1 MISNEQVKEVTYVV
15 TVITLTII
23 STYPVFYIL
32 RTMIDFVTKA
42 FRYINVDKVFKAV
55 SPLKKLKGR

>member
-1 MISNEQVKEVTYVV
+1 MISNDQVKEVTYVV
-15 TVITLTII
+15 TIITLTII

>member
-1 MISNEQVKEVTYVV
+1 MISNEQVKEVTYIV